1 MDEKSR
7 KVMMERRTFI
17 KSAGVIAGSSL
28 FGSPLLGKDL
38 ASLFDGSAQKPNVL
52 FIMTDQQSY
61 TMMSCMGNTWLKTPN
76 MDSLAKKG
84 YRFDKTYCA
93 NPVCMPSR
101 FSLLTGH
108 HASDVGVK
116 ENTSAADIDKVLAI
130 VKDGSLGMLFKNAG
144 YETLYSGKTHL
155 YGTTD
160 VSEYGFTLNGKDF
173 YDGPAIYAEK
183 ILPELAQRKDKKP
196 FFLLLSFM
204 NPHDI
209 CYKAGMDKR
218 YPDDLPEANVRE
230 TKRLLAV
237 QKSLSPDE
245 YRRQIPPRPTNLSPI
260 NGEHEDMV
268 SMSSGWRTWN
278 DDQWILYNWMYHRLT
293 ESVDAQ
299 IGRALAALKNAG
311 LEDDT
316 IIVFTSD
323 HGEMNGAH
331 GLILKNVMFE
341 ESQRVPLIVVGKGI
355 PSNYVDSSTLVC
367 NGLDLLPTM
376 CDLAGIAIPK
386 KLPGVSLR
394 PYLTGTGKK
403 PDRKYIITED
413 YNSYQITDGR
423 YKFTIYE
430 LQEYPE
436 ILTDL
441 KTNPGETINYSDDP
455 AYAEIKA
462 SLKKELMTNLS
473 QRGLTPLPENRTI
486 QNIRKAEK
494 AKMADKKGTKKNKNE
509 DEE

>member
-1 MDEKSR
+1 
-7 KVMMERRTFI
+7 
-17 KSAGVIAGSSL
+17 
-28 FGSPLLGKDL
+28 
-38 ASLFDGSAQKPNVL
+38 
-52 FIMTDQQSY
+52 
-61 TMMSCMGNTWLKTPN
+61 
-76 MDSLAKKG
+76 
-84 YRFDKTYCA
+84 
-93 NPVCMPSR
+93 
-101 FSLLTGH
+101 
-108 HASDVGVK
+108 
-116 ENTSAADIDKVLAI
+116 
-130 VKDGSLGMLFKNAG
+130 
-144 YETLYSGKTHL
+144 
-155 YGTTD
+155 
-160 VSEYGFTLNGKDF
+160 
-173 YDGPAIYAEK
+173 
-183 ILPELAQRKDKKP
+183 
-196 FFLLLSFM
+196 
-204 NPHDI
+204 
-209 CYKAGMDKR
+209 
-218 YPDDLPEANVRE
+218 
-230 TKRLLAV
+230 
-237 QKSLSPDE
+237 LSPDE

>member
-1 MDEKSR
+1 
-7 KVMMERRTFI
+7 MERRTFI
-17 KSAGVIAGSSL
+17 RSAGVIAGTS
-28 FGSPLLGKDL
+28 LLGGRLLSEELSSVLNTSGKK
-38 ASLFDGSAQKPNVL
+38 QNVL

-116 ENTSAADIDKVLAI
+116 ENTSAADTAKVNEI

-144 YETLYSGKTHL
+144 YETLYYGKTHL

-160 VSEYGFTLNGKDF
+160 VSEYGFDLRGKDF
-173 YDGPAIYAEK
+173 YDGPAIFAEK
-183 ILPELAQRKDKKP
+183 ILPDLAKRKDSKP
-196 FFLLLSFM
+196 FFLFLSFM

-218 YPDDLPEANVRE
+218 YPNDLPEANVLE
-230 TKRLLAV
+230 TKRLLEL
-237 QKSLSPDE
+237 QQSLSPEE
-245 YRRQIPPRPTNLSPI
+245 YRSQIPPRPKNIAPI
-260 NGEHEDMV
+260 NGEQPEMV
-268 SMSSGWRTWN
+268 SMSSGWRDWS
-278 DDQWILYNWMYHRLT
+278 DDQWNLYNWMYHRLT
-293 ESVDAQ
+293 ETVDRQ
-299 IGRALAALKNAG
+299 IGRALTALKASG

-341 ESQRVPLIVVGKGI
+341 ESQRVPLIFVGKGI
-355 PSNYVDSSTLVC
+355 PANVVDPTTLVC
-367 NGLDLLPTM
+367 NGLDFLPTI
-376 CDLAGIAIPK
+376 CDLAGIEAPK
-386 KLPGVSLR
+386 GLQGVSLK
-394 PYLTGTGKK
+394 PYLTGEGKK
-403 PDRKYIITED
+403 PSRKYIVTED
-413 YNSYQITDGR
+413 FNSFQITDGR
-423 YKFTIYE
+423 YKLTVYE
-430 LQEYPE
+430 LPGNPE
-436 ILTDL
+436 ILTDI
-441 KTNPGETINYSDDP
+441 KTNPGETVNYADD
-455 AYAEIKA
+455 ASYRQIKTE
-462 SLKKELMTNLS
+462 LKKELMANLES
-473 QRGLTPLPENRTI
+473 RGLTPLAQDRTI
-486 QNIRKAEK
+486 KNIRKTEKERTAEK
-494 AKMADKKGTKKNKNE
+494 KGKKKKSND